1 MDRREF
7 LKGCASF
14 AALAAVRGFGITNLL
29 FDNQIRQAQAAR
41 PQGPPPNNRDL
52 LVLVFV
58 RGGLDGLNLLV
69 PFNTSPQD
77 RHRYYNACAQPST
90 CRRQTLANRARRLT
104 WTGASPSTPTRRAAY
119 RA

>member
-29 FDNQIRQAQAAR
+29 FDNQIPQAQAAR

-58 RGGLDGLNLLV
+58 RGGLDGLKVV
-69 PFNTSPQD
+69 PV
-77 RHRYYNACAQPST
+77 
-90 CRRQTLANRARRLT
+90 RQEGFEKVIDVAEQLE
-104 WTGASPSTPTRRAAY
+104 
-119 RA
+119 